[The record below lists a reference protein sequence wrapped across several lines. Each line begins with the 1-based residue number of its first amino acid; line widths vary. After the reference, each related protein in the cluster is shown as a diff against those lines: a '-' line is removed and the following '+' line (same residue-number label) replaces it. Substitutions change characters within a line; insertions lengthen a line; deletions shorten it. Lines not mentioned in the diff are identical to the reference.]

1 MLEKTLMA
9 SSPLDGFQKQFTNV
23 ALAEVLGHAL
33 VSIAVPLHSRAALED
48 AVTKVFGTSLPTCG
62 TSTLSKDGSNRLL
75 GMQPDHVF
83 ALFDYGGND
92 PVGAV
97 KALLGNAGYYTDQS
111 DSWVMLRMSGPLATT
126 ALERICPLDL
136 ASEVFAPNRV
146 ARTVMEH
153 LGVIVLCEGHDNYFL
168 MSPRSS
174 ARSFLH
180 ALEIS
185 IENVL

>member
-1 MLEKTLMA
+1 VLEKTLIA
-9 SSPLDGFQKQFTNV
+9 SSPLDGFQKQFANV
-23 ALAEVLGHAL
+23 ALAEVSDYAL
-33 VSIAVPLHSRAALED
+33 VSIAVPFDNRATLED
-48 AVTKVFGTSLPTCG
+48 AVTKVFGTSLPTPG

-75 GMQPDHVF
+75 GMQPDQVF

-111 DSWVMLRMSGPLATT
+111 DSWVMLRVSGPLATT
-126 ALERICPLDL
+126 ALERICPIDL
-136 ASEVFAPNRV
+136 ASEVFEPNRV

-153 LGVIVLCEGHDNYFL
+153 LGVIVLCEGHNNYFL

-180 ALEIS
+180 ALETS
-185 IENVL
+185 IKNVL